1 MVVKPAF
8 FAVALVLL
16 LCQEPGQTRTTS
28 SPVPAESQKN
38 LKTVQTDA
46 TENTTERKTDELVYS
61 VAFRKAARSAW
72 RATWNGT
79 ARYETGFSIEENGR
93 PGVLQSSEFAPKEG
107 LSHVRLISKSNALGT
122 FHIHNN
128 YGDPR
133 PSELDINI
141 AKTTHKMVYVG
152 SRDGLYS
159 VDPDGNV
166 RHVFSKI
173 NWFDKM

>member
-1 MVVKPAF
+1 MIANWTAGLILGF
-8 FAVALVLL
+8 FVAPNYSAVAQSPSQV
-16 LCQEPGQTRTTS
+16 S
-28 SPVPAESQKN
+28 SG
-38 LKTVQTDA
+38 D
-46 TENTTERKTDELVYS
+46 RKTDEVVCS
-61 VAFRKAARSAW
+61 VAFRKAARNAW

-79 ARYETGFSIEENGR
+79 ARYETGFSIDENGR
-93 PGVLQSSEFAPKEG
+93 PGGLQSSEFATHDG
-107 LSHVRLISKSNALGT
+107 LSHVRLVSRSKALGT

-128 YGDPR
+128 YGDSK

-159 VDPDGNV
+159 VDPDGTV
-166 RHVFSKI
+166 RHLFRTV

>member
-1 MVVKPAF
+1 M
-8 FAVALVLL
+8 
-16 LCQEPGQTRTTS
+16 
-28 SPVPAESQKN
+28 PVPVESQNN
-38 LKTVQTDA
+38 LKTVVRTDA
-46 TENTTERKTDELVYS
+46 AENVMERKTDELVYS
-61 VAFRKAARSAW
+61 AAFRKAARNAW

-79 ARYETGFSIEENGR
+79 ARYETGFSIDEKGR
-93 PGVLQSSEFAPKEG
+93 PGELQSSEFATYDA
-107 LSHVRLISKSNALGT
+107 LRHVRLVSRSNALGT
-122 FHIHNN
+122 FHVHNN

-133 PSELDINI
+133 PSELDTNI

-166 RHVFSKI
+166 RHLFRTV